1 MRRHSYADRIKTC
14 SSLVRDRICLLH
26 HYRDRARHESID
38 KCLRKRSDLGNDIF
52 YLLFITDMADERI
65 IRRTSLGFENS
76 LYRFAVTCITAEA
89 VNSLSGETYY
99 FTVSQVLCGIL

>member
-26 HYRDRARHESID
+26 NYRDRTRHESID
-38 KCLRKRSDLGNDIF
+38 KCLRQRSDLGNDVF

-65 IRRTSLGFENS
+65 VSRASLGFENS
-76 LYRFAVTCITAEA
+76 LYRFAVTCITAKA
-89 VNSLSGETYY
+89 VNSLSRETYN
-99 FTVSQVLCGIL
+99 FTIYRRQIL